1 MRKKLGI
8 FAVCTAV
15 ILTGCS
21 TSVPDLSNVDNDIV
35 AQYMADTVLQ
45 HDKNYEDAFQ
55 YDHSIL
61 LPTPEPTKAPQTPQ
75 ATEQPGGGT
84 GSDSVVAGGSSASG
98 GASVNGGGS
107 STQEAKRNIALSDL
121 YGISGIGITGSSY
134 SVKNSY
140 GSDYY
145 AYTAKKGKKLLVAN
159 FTISN
164 NKGGV
169 ETVNLADQDIDASL
183 IVNGKTVAKPS
194 MTMVEGD
201 LQYFKKSIA
210 GNQKKQGVLIFEIDK
225 SLKVSGVQVQFT
237 KGNSQSVVTMQ

>member
-164 NKGGV
+164 NKG
-169 ETVNLADQDIDASL
+169 ASL